1 MLLKCP
7 GSPAGGPR
15 PRREQ
20 WLCSTE
26 AGTAPWDGT
35 CSLSSA
41 CREPQLCSHHIPSWN
56 SQGRETSGA
65 ILSRSRC
72 CKKQLHRLASSELD
86 SQQWGSLSSELG
98 AAAGPW
104 QSPQPI
110 PQPRAAM
117 GGVLPGQQHHG
128 NSIQRDPAPCPSI
141 AAGLDKSGIFSCFLF
156 FF

>member
-7 GSPAGGPR
+7 GSPGGGPR

-35 CSLSSA
+35 CSSSSA
-41 CREPQLCSHHIPSWN
+41 CREPQLCSHHTPSWN

-72 CKKQLHRLASSELD
+72 CKKQLHHLASSEPGFSAVL
-86 SQQWGSLSSELG
+86 QWGSLSSELG

-110 PQPRAAM
+110 PQTRAAM
-117 GGVLPGQQHHG
+117 DGVLPGQQHHG
-128 NSIQRDPAPCPSI
+128 NSIQRDPAPSSST
-141 AAGLDKSGIFSCFLF
+141 AAGMDKSGFFS
-156 FF
+156 